1 MTLQNTPVRLCFNG
15 LFVFPVVL
23 TRPWRSVVRLVTKEV
38 PVVLQAIHDNIVEVP
53 QVEYI
58 EVVKEIPKVEV
69 RYVEK
74 TVEVPKIE
82 YATWR
87 NMRNGV

>member
-1 MTLQNTPVRLCFNG
+1 M
-15 LFVFPVVL
+15 
-23 TRPWRSVVRLVTKEV
+23 

-87 NMRNGV
+87 NGV

>member
-1 MTLQNTPVRLCFNG
+1 MMKSLCFN
-15 LFVFPVVL
+15 VFFSFPHTHVDHP
-23 TRPWRSVVRLVTKEV
+23 RPTCLHPGCQRLMTKEV

-87 NMRNGV
+87 NGFA